1 MALTT
6 LDSCL
11 EILRR
16 QGIFVDGCMM
26 SEDGFV
32 LEVKGFL
39 LTASQMLK
47 LCESG
52 QLNLEGIKAFAKSV
66 QGDHMARKAVPQNI
80 SH

>member
-6 LDSCL
+6 LDGCL

-16 QGIFVDGCMM
+16 QGIFVDGCMV

-32 LEVKGFL
+32 LN

-47 LCESG
+47 LCEYG
-52 QLNLEGIKAFAKSV
+52 QLNVEGIKALAKSV
-66 QGDHMARKAVPQNI
+66 ERSPQARNAVPQKI
-80 SH
+80 SRH